1 MSNHVENNK
10 SYHQYLVEFICSV
23 YRMVAVLSAAIKEP
37 DDIARR
43 MHLNP
48 YGNSDPTPDMLQ
60 LKGWVNSLLA
70 GSTQNEMRRGG

>member
-10 SYHQYLVEFICSV
+10 SYHRYLVEFIWTV
-23 YRMVAVLSAAIKEP
+23 YSMVAVRSAIKP
-37 DDIARR
+37 DDIATR

-48 YGNSDPTPDMLQ
+48 YGNSDSTPDMLQ

-70 GSTQNEMRRGG
+70 GSTQNKMRRGG